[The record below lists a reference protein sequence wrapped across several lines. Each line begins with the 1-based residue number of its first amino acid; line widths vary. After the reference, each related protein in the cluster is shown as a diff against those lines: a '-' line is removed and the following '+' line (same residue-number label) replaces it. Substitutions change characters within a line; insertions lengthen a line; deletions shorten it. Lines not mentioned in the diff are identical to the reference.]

1 MRGIPSSPQK
11 RSIIHEKRIVISM
24 VWKGSE
30 LDQQLLKGNVDRFT
44 NLLEKGK
51 NLELKGRIFSD
62 TRS

>member
-1 MRGIPSSPQK
+1 
-11 RSIIHEKRIVISM
+11 M